1 MNVADRMRVRP
12 ATIAPEASLAEA
24 QRVMTCARTAA
35 LVVSRYDRVVGVI
48 TEVDLALARPSPA
61 TTLAIREIRWWLSR
75 IRVDQI
81 MQRDPPVVG
90 PATPYVDALWLLR
103 DSATGLLPVV
113 DGGHLVGVVTAF
125 DALHMGTRPAGGASG
140 RVPPAG
146 AR

>member
-61 TTLAIREIRWWLSR
+61 TTLAIREIRWWSVPR
-75 IRVDQI
+75 RRTS
-81 MQRDPPVVG
+81 MPSGCSGTAPRACCPSW
-90 PATPYVDALWLLR
+90 T
-103 DSATGLLPVV
+103 
-113 DGGHLVGVVTAF
+113 VVTSW
-125 DALHMGTRPAGGASG
+125 AS
-140 RVPPAG
+140 
-146 AR
+146 